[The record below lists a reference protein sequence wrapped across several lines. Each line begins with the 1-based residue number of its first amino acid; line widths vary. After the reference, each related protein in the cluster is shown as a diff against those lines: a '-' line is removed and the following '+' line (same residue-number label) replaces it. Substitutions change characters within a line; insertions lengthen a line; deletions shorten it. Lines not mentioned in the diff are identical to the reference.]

1 MSANSCNLKQR
12 RLLMLNAS
20 WSEIPFIAAARKMGF
35 YVITTSTKPDY
46 PGHKYA
52 DEYVY
57 GDYRDTS
64 KMIEIIKQYDIDAIS
79 WGCSDTCALTA
90 CYLGEKLGFKGHDTY
105 LNAQIIHLKDKFKEF
120 AKEHNIK
127 TPVSNN
133 YSSVDEALAS
143 ASKVK
148 FPVIIKPVD
157 LAGGQGIQVVKK
169 LEEYIGAIKN
179 AFDKSK
185 IKRILVE
192 PFIEGTLH
200 SLNTFIVNQ
209 KVVSYCTA
217 NDYSYLNKLMTNSGI
232 SPADNWKEAVKQLIP
247 ETEKVAR
254 ILGLVDGQLH
264 MQYIMQP
271 DGECYIIEMMRR
283 NIGNNWS
290 VMLNDSVGVN
300 WAEWVIRAEAGMD
313 CHNIPESKEPKGY
326 YGYHMLMAPRNGKFL
341 GVEVEKSIQDHIYHL
356 TVKEQ
361 PGFEISDYLNYKIGN
376 AMVHF
381 DTMEEKDYFM
391 PRINE
396 LIKVVVE

>member
-1 MSANSCNLKQR
+1 
-12 RLLMLNAS
+12 MLNAS

-35 YVITTSTKPDY
+35 YVITTSTKSDY

-57 GDYRDTS
+57 GDYRDAD
-64 KMIEIIKQYDIDAIS
+64 KMIEIIKEHDIDAIS

-90 CYLGEKLGFKGHDTY
+90 CLVSEKLGMKGHDTY
-105 LNAQIIHLKDKFKEF
+105 ENAQIIHLKDKFKEF
-120 AKEHNIK
+120 AKKYGIK
-127 TPVSNN
+127 TPISNN
-133 YSSVDEALAS
+133 YSSEEEALS
-143 ASKVK
+143 DKNEVK

-157 LAGGQGIQVVKK
+157 LAGGQGIHVVRQV
-169 LEEYIGAIKN
+169 EDYESAIKN
-179 AFDKSK
+179 AFERSK

-217 NDYSYLNKLMTNSGI
+217 NDYSYINKLMTNSGI
-232 SPADNWKEAVKQLIP
+232 APADNWKEAVKQLIP
-247 ETEKVAR
+247 ETEKVAQ
-254 ILGLVDGQLH
+254 ILGLADGQLH
-264 MQYIMQP
+264 MQYIMTAEG
-271 DGECYIIEMMRR
+271 DCHIIEMMRR

-313 CHNIPESKEPKGY
+313 CHCIPVNKEPQGY
-326 YGYHMLMAPRNGKFL
+326 YGYHMMMAPQNGKFV
-341 GVEVEKSIQDHIYHL
+341 GVEVDESIRKFVYHL

-361 PGFEISDYLNYKIGN
+361 PGFEIKDYLNYKIGN

-381 DTMEEKDYFM
+381 DTEEEKDFFM

-396 LIKVVVE
+396 LIKVIVE